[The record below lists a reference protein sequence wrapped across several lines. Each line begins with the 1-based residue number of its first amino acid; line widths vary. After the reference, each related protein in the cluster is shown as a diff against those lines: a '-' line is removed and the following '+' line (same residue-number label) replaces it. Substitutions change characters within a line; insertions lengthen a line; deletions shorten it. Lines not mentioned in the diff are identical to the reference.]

1 MNITKQKLTH
11 RHREQTG
18 YRGKRG
24 GRKSKMGKGRVSVG
38 KKNSYFE
45 IIVFKIF
52 SKNKSPRID

>member
-24 GRKSKMGKGRVSVG
+24 GRKSKMGKGI
-38 KKNSYFE
+38 KKY
-45 IIVFKIF
+45 KLLGL
-52 SKNKSPRID
+52 K